1 MTQLLHAELTHS
13 IIGACI
19 EVHRELGPGLLEST
33 YEECLCH
40 ELRIRQVLFER
51 QVNVPVA
58 YKGCQLDCGYVVDLI
73 VDRKVLLE
81 LKAVEQINPVFEAQ
95 LLTYLRLTHLRVGLL
110 VNFNVPI
117 LADGI
122 KRKIL

>member
-19 EVHRELGPGLLEST
+19 EVHRELGAGLLESA
-33 YEECLCH
+33 YEECLCQ
-40 ELRIRQVLFER
+40 ELRLRGIPFER
-51 QVNVPVA
+51 QVQVPVN
-58 YKGCQLDCGYVVDLI
+58 YKGCRLDCGYVVDLI
-73 VDRKVLLE
+73 VDGKVLLE
-81 LKAVEQINPVFEAQ
+81 LKAVEQIHPVFEAQ
-95 LLTYLRLTHLRVGLL
+95 LLTYLRLTKLRVGLL

-117 LADGI
+117 LTDGI

>member
-13 IIGACI
+13 IIGVCI
-19 EVHRELGPGLLEST
+19 EVHRELGPGLLESA

-40 ELRIRQVLFER
+40 ELRIRQFLFER
-51 QVNVPVA
+51 QVKVPVA

-81 LKAVEQINPVFEAQ
+81 LKAVEQINPVFDAQ

-117 LADGI
+117 LTDGI